1 MSEVFSTDSER
12 FTVGEVF
19 AAAVAFTEE
28 NIPAMAT
35 LLGDTNPIH
44 HAVDPRY
51 GVLIAC
57 GGHIAGRVMSIAAA
71 SVTTRAPASLGRNW
85 HMRFRAPVFAGDVMQ
100 VEWRVIS
107 LAPHPRG
114 TLVTFDGTGTVQRG
128 DATILALTA
137 SGDAVLLGP
146 DPDAVR

>member
-1 MSEVFSTDSER
+1 
-12 FTVGEVF
+12 
-19 AAAVAFTEE
+19 
-28 NIPAMAT
+28 
-35 LLGDTNPIH
+35 
-44 HAVDPRY
+44 
-51 GVLIAC
+51 
-57 GGHIAGRVMSIAAA
+57 MSIAAA
-71 SVTTRAPASLGRNW
+71 SVTTRAPGSLGRNW

-107 LAPHPRG
+107 LTPHPRG
-114 TLVTFDGTGTVQRG
+114 TLMTFDGTGTVQRG